1 MVCACDF
8 MKGLWTAAQTCNE
21 LALQRSP
28 DVLKYHIGLLSC
40 LMHLNH
46 IGMIISLNL
55 IETMNSHVSSV
66 LSSHPEWSQ
75 TLHSFGIEAA
85 WRLGRWDSLEDFVS
99 KPHKPTFESKIG
111 EIFSAAKAVGGTFLP
126 LAFRN
131 ARESI
136 IPQLA
141 AAGMESYRRAYDSIL
156 KLHVL
161 FELEQFL
168 STDFDSLEDGATMSR
183 LNVLLD
189 SWENRLKLA
198 APTLRAQEPILITR
212 RVLLQDMSFVRGR
225 DRGLS
230 SEILVE
236 CGRIWNQTARLLQ
249 KS

>member
-1 MVCACDF
+1 
-8 MKGLWTAAQTCNE
+8 
-21 LALQRSP
+21 
-28 DVLKYHIGLLSC
+28 
-40 LMHLNH
+40 
-46 IGMIISLNL
+46 
-55 IETMNSHVSSV
+55 MNSHVSGV
-66 LSSHPEWSQ
+66 LSAHPEWSQ

-111 EIFSAAKAVGGTFLP
+111 EIFSAAKAVGSKMQASALP

-161 FELEQFL
+161 FELEHFL
-168 STDFDSLEDGATMSR
+168 SLDFDSLDSAPKMSK
-183 LNVLLD
+183 LNLLLD

-198 APTLRAQEPILITR
+198 APTLRAQEPILIIR
-212 RVLLQDMSFVRGR
+212 RVLLQDMSVAQGK
-225 DRGLS
+225 DRNQNND
-230 SEILVE
+230 ILVE
-236 CGRIWNQTARLLQ
+236 CGRIWTQTARLLQ